1 MCSESQVLLCSEH
14 AISVDWL
21 TGTQGQLIDLSHIEQ
36 REIRVYDD
44 HELSISRGVTSSSGT
59 YSLCTLSQGTG
70 FG

>member
-14 AISVDWL
+14 ALSVDWL
-21 TGTQGQLIDLSHIEQ
+21 TETHGQLIVLSHIEH

-44 HELSISRGVTSSSGT
+44 LALSISRGVTPLWAHT
-59 YSLCTLSQGTG
+59 AFVPSQGTG